1 MIVSLRTRLL
11 MGVVT
16 GTAVLLGVLCVSV
29 YAITRRHLIGQ
40 FDKSLLT
47 TAKMLSAVIEEEDF
61 NEEAEG
67 GHDNHDAE
75 TADSQNRPSTERAL
89 ELDIEVGLTGEFNN
103 FNGGAYYQFWDYD
116 RSLTVRSPSLGPR
129 DLPQLEGAAATPAY
143 YECILP
149 DGKCGRLVHLRFYP
163 RTEHPG
169 QEQSQRKSL
178 TLAVAMDAS
187 DLRDFLLFM
196 RWLLLGSSVVVVIL
210 STGLGLIVTRTGLGP
225 VRSLARGI
233 ESVHEDNL
241 DRRFSRQEYPEELV
255 PICQCLN
262 ALLGRLKS
270 SFDRQRQFNADLA
283 HELRTPLAGIQSVI
297 EVSLLR
303 GRQPTEYRD
312 SLQGCL
318 MIARS
323 MHRMIDTL
331 LSLARFDSGEL
342 SSRSERICLR
352 RLVEDQWRNFADK
365 AYDKNLTFENL
376 PDDDVACISD
386 KDHLGM
392 IISNVLDNAVEYSD
406 AGGRIWVKAQRTGEL
421 LVLSISN
428 TGCELSAADVEHVFD
443 SFWRRDESRTET
455 GEHFG
460 IGLAVVQKLTKALGI
475 RVKARSEQQGIFTI
489 SLELPPGRSIVP
501 SGKPRS

>member
-11 MGVVT
+11 LGVVT

-40 FDKSLLT
+40 FDRSLLA
-47 TAKMLSAVIEEEDF
+47 TARMLSAVIEEENL

-67 GHDNHDAE
+67 DPDAHDAE
-75 TADSQNRPSTERAL
+75 AADSQNRPSTERVL
-89 ELDIEVGLTGEFNN
+89 ELDIEVGMTGEFNDL
-103 FNGGAYYQFWDYD
+103 NGGAYYQFWDHD
-116 RSLTVRSPSLGPR
+116 RSLTVRSPSLGQR
-129 DLPQLEGAAATPAY
+129 DLPQPDGASTTPAY
-143 YECILP
+143 RKCTLP
-149 DGKCGRLVHLRFYP
+149 DGKRGRLVHLRFYP
-163 RTEHPG
+163 RREHPN
-169 QEQSQRKSL
+169 QEQPQRKTL
-178 TLAVAMDAS
+178 TLAVARDAG
-187 DLRDFLLFM
+187 DLHHFLLFM

-210 STGLGLIVTRTGLGP
+210 STGLGLIVTRAGLGP

-241 DRRFSRQEYPEELV
+241 DRRFSGQEYPEELV

-303 GRQPTEYRD
+303 GRQPAEYRD
-312 SLQGCL
+312 SLHDCL
-318 MIARS
+318 RIARS
-323 MHRMIDTL
+323 MHGMIDTL

-342 SSRSERICLR
+342 SARSERICLR
-352 RLVEDQWRNFADK
+352 HLIEDQWLGFADK
-365 AYDKNLTFENL
+365 AHDKNLTFENL
-376 PDDDVACISD
+376 PDDEIACISD
-386 KDHLGM
+386 KDYLGM

-406 AGGRIWVKAQRTGEL
+406 AGGRIWVEAETSDN
-421 LVLSISN
+421 VLCLSVSN
-428 TGCELSAADVEHVFD
+428 TGCEFAADDAEHVFD
-443 SFWRRDESRTET
+443 SFWRRDESRTGT

-460 IGLAVVQKLTKALGI
+460 IGLAVVRKLAKALGI
-475 RVKARSEQQGIFTI
+475 GVKARTEQQGVFTI
-489 SLELPPGRSIVP
+489 RLELPPSRSIPP
-501 SGKPRS
+501 SGKPQN